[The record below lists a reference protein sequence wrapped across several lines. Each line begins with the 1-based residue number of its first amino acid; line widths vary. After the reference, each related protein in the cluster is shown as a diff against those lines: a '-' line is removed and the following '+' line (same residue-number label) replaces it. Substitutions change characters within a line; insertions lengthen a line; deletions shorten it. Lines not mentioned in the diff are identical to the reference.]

1 MYVIFPAEDLVELTL
16 TRPPVYLSPTAA
28 QQRGAE
34 AASPKPLPRPPPAS
48 KAEKSRPVEKA
59 RAGKKV
65 KVKKSKWDKDNEE
78 EDSAKMAT
86 GSGEGSLR
94 DLSHPSLNEPLRAHN
109 AATFKLVRTVSD
121 FTQELSKMYEQHA
134 EELQHLVANFRKKNA
149 ELRKERPACPSSL
162 VHTWE
167 SLLQEVE
174 VDSQAHS
181 DVASVL
187 GRQVS
192 RPLLERSFH
201 RKVQSRKVFAHRETL
216 ELMINKAEDKLAKA
230 RQDYKNAYLAHLS
243 SPSSSVTLTA
253 YLDAHNHYVSTLHAT
268 NGMIE
273 KYSHETLPQLLQE
286 LEDVYS
292 DLCSTLSD
300 SVLQG
305 AEVISA
311 RAIEQSRRYETLSAQ
326 CRSVLPSNDL
336 AHFVRSLSPLPTH
349 PHPTHRLRLFNPPQP
364 PNQEPPDGAQPDI
377 FLNHENLPPSLRNEL
392 VIDRSASLDIRTKY
406 DSLRVEEADLMAQIS
421 KLQDSL
427 DTLCRIQQR
436 SVESSLFNKAN
447 EIQED
452 ISVKKLDLRTA
463 QIHLAAV
470 RAQKDLFA
478 TKFENNEG
486 NTRKMSSASTGS
498 MKSKWIK
505 AFKILKAPSG
515 PSNGSSNKESER
527 KHQMYHAVS
536 TIIAMRKSARDGG
549 GGINSLET
557 AHQFQEYTY
566 KKITPCD
573 VCSQVLRGH
582 TRQGLKCRLCKMNV
596 HLDCQDKATSKCN
609 SKSRLLRRQK
619 STSEIETRISATQEE
634 EGRSMSN
641 ASGNAS
647 PSNLS
652 ISRKNLDQK
661 IYSRQNSPKLLG
673 VVPERATECP
683 DASGGGGGGG
693 PASGQVDDVYQVLK
707 QAGEISGTGA
717 VAGLGPGRPIPP
729 RSPATG
735 GDLSSL
741 KRTNQPPSLLRG
753 PSSLSVVAPPIA
765 SSSAFKENPV
775 HEPGFRFRSV
785 ALAMRVKRPTLTNQT
800 RSYST
805 PSSPVHNRRLLSA
818 RNMRMSSVELPDD
831 NEKSLSSAST
841 SPCPSPK
848 PHRLLPTNLYVVL
861 YNFKSRHADELDLKA
876 GYKVTVI
883 DSTDQDWWK
892 GKCLGRVGYFPSK
905 YVTKLQPGERPLQV
919 IHNLQVKDGDCGL
932 TLLRDQIVIQ
942 IGEEVDGTV
951 MIRNGDNRQGFC
963 PVKYLQEV

>member
-48 KAEKSRPVEKA
+48 KAEKSRSVEKA

-634 EGRSMSN
+634 EGRSISN

-683 DASGGGGGGG
+683 DASGGGGGG

-717 VAGLGPGRPIPP
+717 GAGLGPGRPIPP

-765 SSSAFKENPV
+765 SSSALKENPV